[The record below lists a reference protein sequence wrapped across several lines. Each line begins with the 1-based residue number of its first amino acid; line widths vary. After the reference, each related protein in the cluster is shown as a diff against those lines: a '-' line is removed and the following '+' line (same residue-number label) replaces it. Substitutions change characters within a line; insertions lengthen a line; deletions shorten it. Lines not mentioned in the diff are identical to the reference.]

1 MKKQITRTAITAL
14 FTGITILAFTACS
27 TYSTGRDERSAGRA
41 LDDRNIAGHIKHSLD
56 QEPVYK
62 FGNVEVKSFA
72 GEVQLSGFV
81 NSDEQR
87 RRAAEIASE
96 TPGVANVHNSLLLKP
111 LASPTPT
118 GRTNVQQQSTIYS
131 TPPQQPEIPTTQPA
145 VTNQTTTTTT
155 NEQK

>member
-1 MKKQITRTAITAL
+1 MQIK
-14 FTGITILAFTACS
+14 
-27 TYSTGRDERSAGRA
+27 RS
-41 LDDRNIAGHIKHSLD
+41 LN

-62 FGNVEVKSFA
+62 FGNVDVKSFA

-96 TPGVANVHNSLLLKP
+96 TPGVVNVHNSLLLKP

-118 GRTNVQQQSTIYS
+118 GRTNNNQQQSTIYS
-131 TPPQQPEIPTTQPA
+131 TPPQQQEVPASQPA